1 MKQVSFPSSFSQ
13 ALQTLKLGDAILTLC
28 DRAQIALCILDDQR
42 RILQTN
48 PGFEALYGWSNSD
61 LAGQLLDTLL
71 VLPAEETKMLLGLS
85 QAPVGSS
92 QCLELSIYCRSG
104 DIRQAQMTADR
115 VEREGKIYTLGV
127 WMDIT
132 ERKQAQVSLQQA
144 NETLKQKVKEQTTQ
158 LSKVVSQ
165 LRTEI
170 GDRRRIEA
178 DLRKERE
185 FLSAM
190 LESVEAGI
198 VACDASGTLNLFN
211 RATREFHGLPAEPLP
226 PDQWA
231 QYYNLYLPDGRPM
244 TMEEIPLFRAL
255 KGEVVENAEMV
266 IAPRV
271 GTPRTLLANGRLIVD
286 SAGHPLGAVVA
297 MHDITQRKAAEM
309 AVRESEQ
316 TLRLQAQRLE
326 ETLRD
331 LQRTQTHLVQSEKM
345 SSLGQL
351 VAGIAHEINNPINF
365 IYGNLAPASQYV
377 EDLLHLI
384 EQFQQHYPTPP
395 LEIQDEIEAMD
406 LEFVTED
413 LPKLIASMRVGADR
427 IRQIVLSLRTFSR
440 VDESECKAVDIHEGI
455 DSTLMILQNR
465 LKAKA
470 GQIAIQLVKE
480 YGNLPKVECYAG
492 QLNQVFMNLLSNAI
506 DALEERDSE
515 RSAEAIA
522 QEPSQITITTRSL
535 SESAIA
541 IHIRDNGP
549 GISASVQERI
559 FSPFFTT
566 KPIGKGTGLGLSIS
580 HQIVVDRHGGRME
593 CVSEAGRGT
602 EFIIEIPAYQSKS
615 LPEAVA

>member
-1 MKQVSFPSSFSQ
+1 MKQISSPSSFSQ
-13 ALQTLKLGDAILTLC
+13 ALQTLKLSDAILSLC

-71 VLPAEETKMLLGLS
+71 VMPAGESELLLGLS

-104 DIRQAQMTADR
+104 YIRQAQMTADR
-115 VEREGKIYTLGV
+115 VERDGKLYTLGV

-158 LSKVVSQ
+158 LSMVVSQ

-170 GDRRRIEA
+170 GDRRRMED

-185 FLSAM
+185 FLNAM

-198 VACDASGTLNLFN
+198 VACDASGTLSLFN

-226 PDQWA
+226 PEQWS

-244 TMEEIPLFRAL
+244 TMEDIPLFRAL
-255 KGEVVENAEMV
+255 RGEVVENVEMV
-266 IAPRV
+266 IAPRT
-271 GTPRTLLANGRLIVD
+271 GTPRTLLANGRMIVD
-286 SAGHPLGAVVA
+286 GAGHCLGAVVA

-309 AVRESEQ
+309 ALRESEQ
-316 TLRLQAQRLE
+316 ALRSQAHRLE
-326 ETLRD
+326 EALRD

-377 EDLLHLI
+377 EDLLHLV
-384 EQFQQHYPTPP
+384 EQFRQHYPTPP

-413 LPKLIASMRVGADR
+413 LPKLVASMRVGADR

-440 VDESECKAVDIHEGI
+440 VDESECKAVDIHDGI

-470 GQIAIQLVKE
+470 GQMNIQLVKE
-480 YGNLPKVECYAG
+480 YGELPKVECYAG

-515 RSAEAIA
+515 RSAASIA

-541 IHIRDNGP
+541 ISIRDNGP

-580 HQIVVDRHGGRME
+580 YQIVVDRHGGTMA
-593 CVSEAGRGT
+593 CISETGQGT
-602 EFIIEIPAYQSKS
+602 EFVIEIPVCQNQG
-615 LPEAVA
+615 LTEAVV